1 MTGADLRLNG
11 SFRAE
16 AWAPGMPGEMELKK
30 RILFLLLRE
39 IPTLLE
45 CQPLLEKK
53 IITVK
58 EKDF

>member
-16 AWAPGMPGEMELKK
+16 AWAPGMPGEMELQK

-39 IPTLLE
+39 ILTLFE

-53 IITVK
+53 SSQ
-58 EKDF
+58 